1 MPKPRINIKDET
13 LMVREALDLPSFEG
27 SRLIAGEN
35 GLDRHISSA
44 MVMEAADIERWGR
57 KGIFLVTSFFALEP
71 LDAKERSSFL
81 HELVEIEPSGIA
93 FKPGRLLQ
101 AAPEDVVKCCAD
113 AAIPLIQLS
122 EQTKYESVLTD
133 VMGSALDANLMLLNR
148 FFSIHRQTMKLALE
162 QPSLYVILEEAKK
175 IIRYECTYFDKV
187 SGTCVSTSPRYSSIS
202 NLRLE
207 ELHRGH
213 YQTFH
218 YYGATLD
225 TASESNQGAIAVLIP
240 TSEGTPSYLFIHTGS
255 RQLSPL
261 DIMTIESFVSLL
273 QMELLKM
280 AAIDERVFR
289 RSNTLVHDLLLGRY
303 TTNAATDD
311 ALKELALDSNPFYQ
325 ALLVRFQIKDP
336 AQGARID
343 ELLGAFRKQL
353 KHLHFNVVYY
363 ESNNRL
369 VFLRNFS
376 SDTQALQVDTVREIL
391 EGMCANQALPPFTYL
406 ATLSGTVDRYH
417 IFRAN
422 DQVMGVYRLFDPDR
436 RHNYVLHYDSLGIY
450 KIFLDVEDHDRLVE
464 YMDPRLQR
472 LRQENPQIFGTLLS
486 LADNDLNFQETAE
499 HLFVHYKTVSYRV
512 NRARS
517 LYGIDIH
524 DSDTLA
530 QLVIARRILTL
541 MGEDIPQ

>member
-27 SRLIAGEN
+27 SKLIAGKD

-57 KGIFLVTSFFALEP
+57 KGIFLVTSFFALQP
-71 LDAKERSSFL
+71 LDAEERSSFL
-81 HELVEIEPSGIA
+81 QELVKIEPSGIA

-101 AAPEDVVKCCAD
+101 TAPEDVVKCCAD
-113 AAIPLIQLS
+113 ADIPLIQLS

-187 SGTCVSTSPRYSSIS
+187 SGTCVSTSPRYGSIS
-202 NLRLE
+202 NLQLE

-218 YYGATLD
+218 YYEATLD
-225 TASESNQGAIAVLIP
+225 TASESSQGAIAVLIP
-240 TSEGTPSYLFIHTGS
+240 TSEGTPAYLFVHTGS

-336 AQGARID
+336 AQSARID

-369 VFLRNFS
+369 VFLRNSS
-376 SDTQALQVDTVREIL
+376 SDTQALQVDTVEEIL

-406 ATLSGTVDRYH
+406 ATLSGTMDRYH

-472 LRQENPQIFGTLLS
+472 LRQENPQIFDTLLS

-517 LYGIDIH
+517 LYGIDVH

>member
-13 LMVREALDLPSFEG
+13 LTVRAALDLPSFEE
-27 SRLIAGEN
+27 SKLIAGKE
-35 GLDRHISSA
+35 GLDRRISSA

-57 KGIFLVTSFFALEP
+57 KGIFLVTSFYALEP
-71 LDAKERSSFL
+71 LDDAERSAFL
-81 HELVEIEPSGIA
+81 QELVKIEPSSIA

-101 AAPEDVVKCCAD
+101 AAPEDVIACCEQAD
-113 AAIPLIQLS
+113 IPLIQLS
-122 EQTKYESVLTD
+122 EKTKYESVLID
-133 VMGSALDANLMLLNR
+133 VMGSALDTNLMLLNR
-148 FFSIHRQTMKLALE
+148 FFSIHHQTMKLALE

-175 IIRYECTYFDKV
+175 TIRYECTYFDKI
-187 SGTCVSTSPRYSSIS
+187 SGTCVSTSPRYGSIS

-218 YYGATLD
+218 YYGAKLD
-225 TASESNQGAIAVLIP
+225 TASETDQEAIAVLIP
-240 TSEGTPSYLFIHTGS
+240 TSEGTPAYLFVHTGS

-280 AAIDERVFR
+280 AAIDEKVFR

-311 ALKELALDSNPFYQ
+311 ALKELSLDSNPFYQ
-325 ALLVRFQIKDP
+325 TLLVRFQIKDP
-336 AQGARID
+336 AQGDRID
-343 ELLGAFRKQL
+343 ELLSAFRKQL
-353 KHLHFNVVYY
+353 KHLHFNVVFY
-363 ESNNRL
+363 ESNNRI

-376 SDTQALQVDTVREIL
+376 SDTQALQVDTVKEIL
-391 EGMCANQALPPFTYL
+391 EGMSANQALPPFTYL

-422 DQVMGVYRLFDPDR
+422 DQVMGVYRLFDPDHK
-436 RHNYVLHYDSLGIY
+436 HNYVLHYDNLGIY
-450 KIFLDVEDHDRLVE
+450 KILLDVEDHDRLIE

-472 LRQENPQIFGTLLS
+472 LRHENPQIFGTLLC
-486 LADNDLNFQETAE
+486 LAENDLNFQETAD

-512 NRARS
+512 NRART
-517 LYGIDIH
+517 LYGIDVH

>member
-13 LMVREALDLPSFEG
+13 LTVREALDLPSFEG
-27 SRLIAGEN
+27 SKIVAGDK

-57 KGIFLVTSFFALEP
+57 KGIFLVTSFYALEP
-71 LDAKERSSFL
+71 LDDDERASFL
-81 HELVEIEPSGIA
+81 KELVAIGPSGIA

-101 AAPEDVVKCCAD
+101 EAPQDVVACCGAAD
-113 AAIPLIQLS
+113 IPLIQLS

-148 FFSIHRQTMKLALE
+148 FFSIHHQTMKLALE

-175 IIRYECTYFDKV
+175 IIRYECTYFDKI

-218 YYGATLD
+218 YYEAILD
-225 TASESNQGAIAVLIP
+225 TASENDQHAIAILIP
-240 TSEGTPSYLFIHTGS
+240 TSEGTPAYLFVHTGS

-261 DIMTIESFVSLL
+261 DIMTIESFVGLL

-280 AAIDERVFR
+280 TAIDEKVFR

-311 ALKELALDSNPFYQ
+311 ALKELSLDSNPFYQ
-325 ALLVRFQIKDP
+325 ALLVRFQTKDP
-336 AQGARID
+336 TQGARID
-343 ELLGAFRKQL
+343 ELLSAFRKQL
-353 KHLHFNVVYY
+353 KHLHFNVVFY

-376 SDTQALQVDTVREIL
+376 SDTQALQVDTVKEIL
-391 EGMCANQALPPFTYL
+391 EGMSANQALPAFTYL

-417 IFRAN
+417 ISKAN

-450 KIFLDVEDHDRLVE
+450 KIFLDVEDHDRLIE

-472 LRQENPQIFGTLLS
+472 LRQENPQIFGTLLC
-486 LADNDLNFQETAE
+486 LAENDLNFQETAD

-512 NRARS
+512 NRARA
-517 LYGIDIH
+517 LYGIDVH